1 MAVKKK
7 SMASRVKELK
17 EITNGFNKVAGKNII
32 NTVSDPE
39 MAEKIRIEYIP
50 TASLKLNVAIA
61 GDSKGGWPRGKFS
74 LISGKSDAGKTYR
87 LLEDIS
93 YNQKIDPE
101 FIALWIESESS
112 LDPEAFEMFGIDK
125 ERFYYFEV
133 GTYGGEKALDLAIRY
148 AQGGVDMIV
157 INSLKCLTPNEEFT
171 KNMDESTVALQA
183 RMNAKFMRII
193 IPTIAESGTALCIV
207 QHMSTNIGG
216 GPRAGSIIVGGL
228 ALKYNNVLTIEF
240 AKGFIDSKHPLAAIK
255 DLYMP
260 IKATIKKNHCRTTV
274 NPYTTVEYMVKLGI
288 GTDITGEII
297 EEAIRQK
304 IIVKGGGGWFRE
316 YNDGIEEKDNERI
329 LEDGTKCSW
338 RGLPA
343 FNEFIDKNP
352 DYFEYLKDR
361 VSGNIQVDNVSE
373 EDIEK
378 YKSEEDIEKE
388 AIEDLEKALQDYQ

>member
-17 EITNGFNKVAGKNII
+17 EITNGFNKKAGKNII

-61 GDSKGGWPRGKFS
+61 GSSKGGWPRGKFS
-74 LISGKSDAGKTYR
+74 LISGKPDSGKTMR
-87 LLEDIS
+87 LLEDIG

-148 AQGGVDMIV
+148 AQSGVDMIV

-193 IPTIAESGTALCIV
+193 IPTIAESGTALCVV

-228 ALKYNNVLTIEF
+228 AIKYNNVLTVEF
-240 AKGFIDSKHPLAAIK
+240 TKGFIDSKHALAGVK

-260 IKATIKKNHCRTTV
+260 IKATIKKNHCRITV
-274 NPYTTVEYMVKLGI
+274 NPYTTVEYIVRLGV

-297 EEAIRQK
+297 EEALRQK
-304 IIVKGGGGWFRE
+304 IIIKGGGGWLRE

-329 LEDGTKCSW
+329 LEDGTKCCW
-338 RGLPA
+338 QGMPKL
-343 FNEFIDKNP
+343 NEYIENNQ
-352 DYFEYLKDR
+352 DYFLYLKDR

-388 AIEDLEKALQDYQ
+388 AIEDLEKALQDYE